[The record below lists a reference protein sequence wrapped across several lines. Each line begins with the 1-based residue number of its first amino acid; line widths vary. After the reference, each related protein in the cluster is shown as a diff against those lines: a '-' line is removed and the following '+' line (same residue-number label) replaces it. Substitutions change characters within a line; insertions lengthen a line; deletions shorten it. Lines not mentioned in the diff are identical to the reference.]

1 MSIDS
6 LCDKTIIVQRAVI
19 AVSDAGAYEETF
31 ETWKVGKA
39 RIQPL
44 KADEL
49 IKLGREATDVGI
61 RLYSSVPM
69 GIQEP
74 DRIIY
79 NGRTFEVMGV
89 RDIDEQ
95 GRLETVDCVEIL

>member
-6 LCDKTIIVQRAVI
+6 LCDKTITIERSGLT
-19 AVSDAGAYEETF
+19 VSGTGAYEETYGI
-31 ETWKVGKA
+31 WKTVTA

-44 KADEL
+44 SATEMV
-49 IKLGREATDVGI
+49 KLGREATDVGI
-61 RLYSSVPM
+61 RLYCVPC

-74 DRIIY
+74 DRIVF
-79 NGRTFEVMGV
+79 GTRTFEVLGV

-95 GRLETVDCVEIL
+95 DRLMTVDCVELH

>member
-6 LCDKTIIVQRAVI
+6 LCDKTISVLRPAVL
-19 AVSDAGAYEETF
+19 VSDTGAYDEAYTV
-31 ETWKVGKA
+31 WKTVKA

-44 KADEL
+44 TAGEL
-49 IKLGREATDVGI
+49 DKLGREATDVGI
-61 RLYSSVPM
+61 RLYCVPC

-74 DRIIY
+74 DRIGY
-79 NGRTFEVMGV
+79 GGRTFEVLGV

-95 GRLETVDCVEIL
+95 GRLMTVDCVEIL

>member
-6 LCDKTIIVQRAVI
+6 LCDKTISVQRPSTLMA
-19 AVSDAGAYEETF
+19 DTGAYEEAWAV
-31 ETWKVGKA
+31 WKTVKA

-44 KADEL
+44 NATEMV
-49 IKLGREATDVGI
+49 KLGREATDVGI
-61 RLYSSVPM
+61 RLYCVPC

-74 DRIIY
+74 DRIGY
-79 NGRTFEVMGV
+79 GSRTFEVLGV

-95 GRLETVDCVEIL
+95 DRLMTVDCVEIL

>member
-6 LCDKTIIVQRAVI
+6 LTDKTITVQRATAI
-19 AVSDAGAYEETF
+19 VSEAGAYEEVYDTL
-31 ETWKVGKA
+31 TTAKA

-44 KADEL
+44 TAAEL
-49 IKLGREATDVGI
+49 VKLGREATDIGI
-61 RLYSSVPM
+61 RLYCVPC

-74 DRIIY
+74 DRIVY
-79 NGRTFEVMGV
+79 GSRTFEVVGV

-95 GRLETVDCVEIL
+95 GRLSTVDCVEIL

>member
-1 MSIDS
+1 MSIES
-6 LCDKTIIVQRAVI
+6 LADKTVTIERSSV
-19 AVSDAGAYEETF
+19 AVSDTGAYEETF
-31 ETWKVGKA
+31 GIWKTIKA

-49 IKLGREATDVGI
+49 VKLGREATDIGI
-61 RLYSSVPM
+61 RLYCVPA

-74 DRIIY
+74 DRIVY
-79 NGRTFEVMGV
+79 GGRTFEVLGG

-95 GRLETVDCVEIL
+95 GRLMTVDCVERL

>member
-6 LCDKTIIVQRAVI
+6 LCDKTITVERSNTS
-19 AVSDAGAYEETF
+19 VSASGAYEETF
-31 ETWKVGKA
+31 GIWKTVKA

-44 KADEL
+44 RADEL
-49 IKLGREATDVGI
+49 VKLGRQATDIGI
-61 RLYSSVPM
+61 RLYCVPC

-74 DRIIY
+74 DRIVY
-79 NGRTFEVMGV
+79 SGRTFEVLGV

-95 GRLETVDCVEIL
+95 GRLMTVDCVELH